1 MEIREDNF
9 IKIDNK
15 YIRDN
20 DYILDKK
27 ELVLLILIN
36 TNITVK
42 NDCIFTI
49 GYLMDMLDYS
59 NNNKKIFS
67 EIKEILNLLSNDEI
81 IQLYTDRRTK
91 SILFDEGILNLS
103 KNEFIYCDAT
113 KLNNLNDN
121 FTLLYDEEL
130 YELLK
135 LADTYHIDKFQLIQL
150 FVFILSYINN
160 NDDISNERDY
170 LMCYP
175 SFKTIS
181 EYLGLSECTIEKYIN
196 ILRNNKLLYSD
207 YAGYKVL
214 ANGDVKN
221 TNMYYCRYRDRER
234 VINRINEERKSGI
247 ISYSKLNR
255 DKSNIKRKLKQII
268 NKLTSKKEELTKE
281 EILKL
286 NLLNQ
291 EYKKLAM

>member
-36 TNITVK
+36 TNLTVK

-121 FTLLYDEEL
+121 FTLLYDDEL

-135 LADTYHIDKFQLIQL
+135 LADTYNIDKFQLIQL
-150 FVFILSYINN
+150 FVLILSYINN
-160 NDDISNERDY
+160 NDDMSNEHDY
-170 LMCYP
+170 LLAYP
-175 SFKTIS
+175 SYQLI
-181 EYLGLSECTIEKYIN
+181 EDRIGLSPHTIEKYIN
-196 ILRNNKLLYSD
+196 ILKDDELLYFD
-207 YAGYKVL
+207 YAGYTVS
-214 ANGDVKN
+214 ANGDIRN
-221 TNMYYCRYRDRER
+221 TKMYYCRYRDKEK
-234 VINRINEERKSGI
+234 VINRIKEERENGI
-247 ISYSKLNR
+247 ITYNKLSRN
-255 DKSNIKRKLKQII
+255 KGNLKRSLKQII

-281 EILKL
+281 DILKL
-286 NLLNQ
+286 DLLNK
-291 EYKKLAM
+291 EYKKLM

>member
-1 MEIREDNF
+1 MEIREDSF

-121 FTLLYDEEL
+121 FTLLYDDEL

>member
-36 TNITVK
+36 TNLTVK

-121 FTLLYDEEL
+121 FTLLYDDEL

-160 NDDISNERDY
+160 NEDISNERDY

-196 ILRNNKLLYSD
+196 ILKDNKLLYSD

>member
-1 MEIREDNF
+1 MEIREDSF

-36 TNITVK
+36 TNLTVK

-121 FTLLYDEEL
+121 FTLLYDDEL

-196 ILRNNKLLYSD
+196 ILKNNKLLYSD

-214 ANGDVKN
+214 ANGDVRN

-286 NLLNQ
+286 DLLNK
-291 EYKKLAM
+291 EYKKLM

>member
-36 TNITVK
+36 TNLTVK

-121 FTLLYDEEL
+121 FTLLYDDEL

-160 NDDISNERDY
+160 NEDISNERDY

-291 EYKKLAM
+291 EYKKLVM

>member
-1 MEIREDNF
+1 MEIREDSF

-27 ELVLLILIN
+27 ELTLLILIN
-36 TNITVK
+36 TNLTVK

-121 FTLLYDEEL
+121 FTLLYDDEL

-135 LADTYHIDKFQLIQL
+135 LADIYNIDKFQLIQL
-150 FVFILSYINN
+150 FVLILSYINN
-160 NDDISNERDY
+160 NDDMSNEHDY
-170 LMCYP
+170 LLAYP
-175 SFKTIS
+175 SYQLI
-181 EYLGLSECTIEKYIN
+181 EDRIGLSPYTIEKYIN
-196 ILRNNKLLYSD
+196 ILKDNELLYFD
-207 YAGYKVL
+207 YAGYTVS
-214 ANGDVKN
+214 ANGDIRN
-221 TNMYYCRYRDRER
+221 TKMYYCRYRDKEK
-234 VINRINEERKSGI
+234 VINRIKEERENGI
-247 ISYSKLNR
+247 ITYNKLSRN
-255 DKSNIKRKLKQII
+255 KGNLKRSLKQII

-281 EILKL
+281 DILKL
-286 NLLNQ
+286 DLLNK
-291 EYKKLAM
+291 EYKRLM

>member
-1 MEIREDNF
+1 MEIREDSF

-27 ELVLLILIN
+27 ELTLLILIN
-36 TNITVK
+36 TNLTVK

-121 FTLLYDEEL
+121 FTLLYDNEL

-196 ILRNNKLLYSD
+196 ILKNNKLLYSY

-214 ANGDVKN
+214 ANGDVRN

-247 ISYSKLNR
+247 ISYNKLSRN
-255 DKSNIKRKLKQII
+255 KGNLKRSLKQII

-281 EILKL
+281 DILKL
-286 NLLNQ
+286 DLLNK
-291 EYKKLAM
+291 EYKRLM

>member
-36 TNITVK
+36 TNLTVK

-91 SILFDEGILNLS
+91 SILFDEGILNLT

-113 KLNNLNDN
+113 RLNNLNDN
-121 FTLLYDEEL
+121 FTLLYDDEL

-135 LADTYHIDKFQLIQL
+135 LADTYNIDKFQLIQL
-150 FVFILSYINN
+150 FVLILSYINN
-160 NDDISNERDY
+160 NDDMSNEHDH
-170 LMCYP
+170 LLAYP
-175 SFKTIS
+175 SYQLI
-181 EYLGLSECTIEKYIN
+181 EDRIGLSPHTIEKYIN
-196 ILRNNKLLYSD
+196 ILKDDELLYFD
-207 YAGYKVL
+207 YAGYTVS
-214 ANGDVKN
+214 ANGDIRN
-221 TNMYYCRYRDRER
+221 TKMYYCRYRDKEK
-234 VINRINEERKSGI
+234 VINRIKEERKNGI
-247 ISYSKLNR
+247 ITYNKLSRN
-255 DKSNIKRKLKQII
+255 KGNLKRSLKQII

-281 EILKL
+281 DILKL
-286 NLLNQ
+286 DLLNK
-291 EYKKLAM
+291 EYKRLM

>member
-36 TNITVK
+36 TNLTVK

-91 SILFDEGILNLS
+91 SILFDEGILNLT

-113 KLNNLNDN
+113 RLNNLNDN
-121 FTLLYDEEL
+121 FTLLYDDEL

-135 LADTYHIDKFQLIQL
+135 LADTYNIDKFQLIQL
-150 FVFILSYINN
+150 FVLILSYINN
-160 NDDISNERDY
+160 NDDMSNEHDH
-170 LMCYP
+170 LLAYP
-175 SFKTIS
+175 SYQLI
-181 EYLGLSECTIEKYIN
+181 EDRIGLSPHTIEKYIN
-196 ILRNNKLLYSD
+196 ILKDDELLYFD
-207 YAGYKVL
+207 YAGYTVS
-214 ANGDVKN
+214 ANGDIRN
-221 TNMYYCRYRDRER
+221 TKMYYCRYRDKEK
-234 VINRINEERKSGI
+234 VINRIKEERENGI
-247 ISYSKLNR
+247 ITYNKLSRN
-255 DKSNIKRKLKQII
+255 KGNLKRSLKQII

-281 EILKL
+281 DILKL
-286 NLLNQ
+286 DLLNK
-291 EYKKLAM
+291 EYKKLM